1 MNHYNQS
8 QSKDNKNIKKVVF
21 GTVVTAMAALTL
33 AACGNT
39 NASATKNSSD
49 TSPKTSQQEKNS
61 ATPEGSNAN
70 GNIDNTPTTLQEFE
84 NTIEAAGLTI
94 ISGQDE
100 DGKQI
105 SGATTEENG
114 TFYANVEIDNNDG
127 NVAYNSNMWG
137 VSIPSLGISSSFGN
151 LGSSDGELATWIK
164 SHENNTQTN

>member
-105 SGATTEENG
+105 SGATTEDDG
-114 TFYANVEIDNNDG
+114 TFYADIEVDGNDG
-127 NVAYNSNMWG
+127 NITYNSNLWG
-137 VSIPSLGISSSFGN
+137 VDIPSLDISSNIGGLTSTTVN
-151 LGSSDGELATWIK
+151 WIK
-164 SHENNTQTN
+164 SQENTTQN